1 MAHTVPVRVGAVEVL
16 LEVAPSAGSQQTSA
30 GGRATER
37 AADYV
42 AGAFDR
48 AQAAI
53 EEVAVSTA
61 ETVGKI
67 TRRVGSPEL
76 VEVEFGVK
84 VSVKGDVI
92 VAGSSAEASLRVKI
106 VYGAG
111 SRLVPQEQQV
121 EVEAEPEGQ
130 PTS

>member
-1 MAHTVPVRVGAVEVL
+1 MAQTVEVRVGEVEVL
-16 LEVAPSAGSQQTSA
+16 VEVVPSAGSQQTSA
-30 GGRATER
+30 RDRAER

-53 EEVAVSTA
+53 EEIAVSTA
-61 ETVGKI
+61 RTVGRI

-84 VSVKGDVI
+84 VSVKGDVV
-92 VAGSSAEASLRVKI
+92 VAGSAAEASLKVKI
-106 VYGAG
+106 VYGADARRA
-111 SRLVPQEQQV
+111 SQEQQV
-121 EVEAEPEGQ
+121 EVDAAPEGE
-130 PTS
+130 PAS